1 MTETNAWFRI
11 AGILQGMLFY
21 FSYPDPH
28 LGRILFWN
36 ALFFVPARCRKA
48 FRSFSGKDAV
58 MMIICHEIGE
68 LKDFVRRCKKEGK
81 SIGLVTTM
89 GALHEGHAS
98 LIRAARKENDIVITT
113 VFVNPTQFGPN
124 EDYDAY
130 PRTLEKDS
138 ALAEACGA
146 DLLFAP
152 APSAMYPHEEMTWV
166 EVTGHVTKILC
177 GRTRPIHFRGV
188 ATVCAK
194 FFNLTECD
202 RAYYGLKDAQQT
214 QVLQRMVEDLFMNV
228 ELRLMPIVREEGGL
242 AKSSRNVYLSQ
253 EERKAALVLSRSL
266 AHAKEAFQKG
276 ERNKDDL
283 LTIVKNEIEEE
294 PMSDINYV
302 EMYEMP
308 GLAELPETIEGNALL
323 AVAVRFGKTR
333 LIDNVILEAE

>member
-1 MTETNAWFRI
+1 
-11 AGILQGMLFY
+11 
-21 FSYPDPH
+21 
-28 LGRILFWN
+28 
-36 ALFFVPARCRKA
+36 
-48 FRSFSGKDAV
+48 
-58 MMIICHEIGE
+58 
-68 LKDFVRRCKKEGK
+68 
-81 SIGLVTTM
+81 
-89 GALHEGHAS
+89 
-98 LIRAARKENDIVITT
+98 
-113 VFVNPTQFGPN
+113 
-124 EDYDAY
+124 
-130 PRTLEKDS
+130 
-138 ALAEACGA
+138 
-146 DLLFAP
+146 
-152 APSAMYPHEEMTWV
+152 MYPHEEMTWV

-228 ELRLMPIVREEGGL
+228 ELRLMPIVREEDGL

-276 ERNKDDL
+276 ERNKDAL